1 MIVMQVLSAVMV
13 MKLVL
18 QTHVIVYVAIVCAI
32 IIIVICSVVGQNLRL
47 GCLLQTDRLI
57 CVAKHAQIGRR
68 SGQR

>member
-47 GCLLQTDRLI
+47 GCLQTDCLI

-68 SGQR
+68 GGQR